1 MNLILDVNCSGADDQ
16 GRLVAKQLVSEF
28 NLSLVNS
35 TSFKS
40 LTSPFITVLQIS
52 THSKGTA
59 L

>member
-28 NLSLVNS
+28 NLSLVIS

-40 LTSPFITVLQIS
+40 LTTPSTTVLTIS
-52 THSKGTA
+52 THSKDTA
-59 L
+59 

>member
-28 NLSLVNS
+28 NLSLVIS

-40 LTSPFITVLQIS
+40 LTTPSTTVLTIS
-52 THSKGTA
+52 THSMDTA
-59 L
+59 